1 MTCLNAKIKVAS
13 QIWKCE
19 VMMTNMKELSQV
31 MFTNYPDCVGVQ
43 ELAQM
48 LGIKRTKTYEL
59 LKNGIIKSIKIG
71 KDYKI
76 SKFNVIAYLM
86 GGEQV

>member
-1 MTCLNAKIKVAS
+1 MNETN
-13 QIWKCE
+13 QILS
-19 VMMTNMKELSQV
+19 VMFKEYPDVVGVKELQ
-31 MFTNYPDCVGVQ
+31 
-43 ELAQM
+43 QM

-76 SKFNVIAYLM
+76 SKFSIIAYVLN
-86 GGEQV
+86 GEQV

>member
-1 MTCLNAKIKVAS
+1 MN
-13 QIWKCE
+13 E
-19 VMMTNMKELSQV
+19 VSTL
-31 MFTNYPDCVGVQ
+31 MFKDYPDCVNAK
-43 ELAQM
+43 ELQQM

-59 LKNGIIKSIKIG
+59 LKDGKIKSIKIG

-76 SKFNVIAYLM
+76 SKLNVIAYLL

>member
-1 MTCLNAKIKVAS
+1 MEKLNEITS
-13 QIWKCE
+13 L
-19 VMMTNMKELSQV
+19 MFKE
-31 MFTNYPDCVGVQ
+31 YPDCVSVKELQ
-43 ELAQM
+43 EM

-59 LKNGIIKSIKIG
+59 LKSGAIKSIKIG

-76 SKFNVIAYLM
+76 SKLNIISYLL

>member
-1 MTCLNAKIKVAS
+1 MN
-13 QIWKCE
+13 
-19 VMMTNMKELSQV
+19 NMKELSQV

-43 ELAQM
+43 QLSEM

-59 LKNGIIKSIKIG
+59 LKNQIIKSIKIG

-76 SKFNVIAYLM
+76 SKLNVIAYLM

>member
-1 MTCLNAKIKVAS
+1 MTCLNVKTKVAS

-19 VMMTNMKELSQV
+19 VLMTNMKELSQV

>member
-1 MTCLNAKIKVAS
+1 MSI
-13 QIWKCE
+13 
-19 VMMTNMKELSQV
+19 KELNEI
-31 MFTNYPDCVGVQ
+31 MFKDFPDCVDVEQLG
-43 ELAQM
+43 QM

-76 SKFNVIAYLM
+76 SKYNVIAYLV
-86 GGEQV
+86 GSEQVWQVNLL